1 MPANNK
7 YISNDTTLRYALSYF
22 VCSVRTSNQAVRG
35 RRAVAFLCKNFV
47 PYGRS
52 LESLKGNKHH
62 GDNTIPSVC
71 VNLDFV

>member
-35 RRAVAFLCKNFV
+35 RREKSGLPSFARTLSFMVAPWKA
-47 PYGRS
+47 
-52 LESLKGNKHH
+52 
-62 GDNTIPSVC
+62 
-71 VNLDFV
+71 